1 MEEGVERRGGR
12 GGGGGGEVLHCSVGV
27 AREKQWGHHR
37 ENPEPAGGGEEGRE
51 KRRCYIIS
59 SNWDT
64 RRKR

>member
-37 ENPEPAGGGEEGRE
+37 ENPEPVRKSRRPVQAGEQEAHLNESGR
-51 KRRCYIIS
+51 K
-59 SNWDT
+59 
-64 RRKR
+64 K